1 VASVLEGAPKA
12 MSERTMQRHFLK
24 TTGLTYK
31 SFTLIERAQKAAELL
46 RLGRPALDVAFAL
59 GYADQA
65 HMINSLKAIM
75 GQTPGQIA
83 RGAAS
88 P

>member
-1 VASVLEGAPKA
+1 LRMG
-12 MSERTMQRHFLK
+12 Q
-24 TTGLTYK
+24 
-31 SFTLIERAQKAAELL
+31 AA
-46 RLGRPALDVAFAL
+46 ADVAFAL

-83 RGAAS
+83 REAVPAT
-88 P
+88 

>member
-1 VASVLEGAPKA
+1 MA
-12 MSERTMQRHFLK
+12 MSERTLQRHFLK

-31 SFTLIERAQKAAELL
+31 HFTLIQRAQQAMAMLRAGQPAA
-46 RLGRPALDVAFAL
+46 DVVFAL

-65 HMINSLKAIM
+65 HMINSLRQIM

-83 RGAAS
+83 REGTV
-88 P
+88 